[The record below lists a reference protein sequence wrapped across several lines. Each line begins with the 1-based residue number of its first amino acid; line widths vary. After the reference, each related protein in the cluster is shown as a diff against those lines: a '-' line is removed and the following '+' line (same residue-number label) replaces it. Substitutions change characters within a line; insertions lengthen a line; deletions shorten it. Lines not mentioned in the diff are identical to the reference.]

1 MEEKHH
7 RREAS
12 EVTRV
17 IVFVEGQ
24 SEEAFVTQVL
34 YDYFMRSGIY
44 LTPIIATTSPGHK
57 GGIVNY
63 QKVRNQLGKIRKQ
76 DKNAWI
82 TTLIDFYRYPKDSPG
97 RSDPSYHALNNCYDK
112 VTYLEQAMKD
122 DLSISNFIP
131 FLMLHEF
138 EALLFCDTDVI
149 SDWIDNVDDSALKK
163 ISEQF
168 PSPEYINEGEHTA
181 PSKRIEKHAPKYKK
195 TLHGP
200 MIAEVIGIDT
210 FRRKS
215 PHFDAWIG
223 SILDLAR

>member
-1 MEEKHH
+1 M
-7 RREAS
+7 
-12 EVTRV
+12 
-17 IVFVEGQ
+17 EGQ
-24 SEEAFVTQVL
+24 TEEAFVNQVL
-34 YDYFMRSGIY
+34 YDYFIRSGVF

-63 QKVRNQLGKIRKQ
+63 HKVKHQLERIRKQ

-97 RSDPSYHALNNCYDK
+97 RLDSSYQALNNCYEK
-112 VTYLEQAMKD
+112 VAHLEKAMMD

-149 SDWIDNVDDSALKK
+149 SDWVDNVDDSALKK
-163 ISEQF
+163 VSEQF
-168 PSPEYINEGEHTA
+168 QSPEYINEGELTA
-181 PSKRIEKHAPKYKK
+181 PSKRIVRHAPRYKK

-200 MIAEVIGIDT
+200 VIAEVIGVDT
-210 FRRKS
+210 FRQKC

-223 SILDLAR
+223 SILGLAR